1 MNINVNKPITPDRIF
16 NIVSAA
22 VSPGKTIKVI
32 IANAPN
38 PTNIGD
44 AVFFEKTF
52 LSRFFI
58 FVVLVSLLKDGW
70 VLSFN

>member
-1 MNINVNKPITPDRIF
+1 MNINVNNPKITDIMFNMVFEAVKPGNTM
-16 NIVSAA
+16 N
-22 VSPGKTIKVI
+22 VI

-52 LSRFFI
+52 LSMSFI
-58 FVVLVSLLKDGW
+58 YYGFSKFVKYG
-70 VLSFN
+70 